1 MKRRN
6 KKKASG
12 IVTAFVLA
20 AFIVASVAGCGKET
34 PGDSGNPGDK
44 GGGTGGKQDV
54 LTVAINGDVG
64 DLSPF
69 STSATAPYLWN
80 QIYEPLFDQGY
91 DMEMTPLLAES
102 WEQVDQTHYTMKIR
116 EGVTDSEG
124 NTFTAHD
131 AVFVFETY
139 TTDAEN
145 STYVANIDFDK
156 TVASDDYTLELY
168 LLQPNNYTF
177 TNLSGVRMFTKAA
190 WEASKDQM
198 VTEPVGTGAYKL
210 KGFVSGSYVEIE
222 ARDDYWGGTPEI
234 KNVKFSVIAE
244 PSQAT
249 TALETGEVDIVM
261 GLQAS
266 DQEYVD
272 SKEGLKTLVNPAI
285 RSMGMYLNMSENSVF
300 RDKNVRQALCYAVD
314 NAGIN
319 KVVYGGLAFE
329 GVCPFSSAM
338 MDYEEGMDGD
348 MYGAADMGKAKE
360 LLKEAGVSGGKIK
373 IATDGSSEETAIAEI
388 LQSTLME
395 LGFTAEINNYDMA
408 TIWDVASN
416 PTQWDIVLQ
425 IAAAPSGYGLDQLQ
439 AFLVAL
445 NWSKWSGE
453 DFDKFN
459 GLYQEAI
466 MAGTP
471 EESRKKAVEAVKLV
485 EETAQTYAFVQLSD
499 IYGYKDN
506 LNFRVWNQNSLL
518 VKDLKFE

>member
-190 WEASKDQM
+190 WEAIM
-198 VTEPVGTGAYKL
+198 
-210 KGFVSGSYVEIE
+210 
-222 ARDDYWGGTPEI
+222 
-234 KNVKFSVIAE
+234 
-244 PSQAT
+244 
-249 TALETGEVDIVM
+249 
-261 GLQAS
+261 
-266 DQEYVD
+266 
-272 SKEGLKTLVNPAI
+272 
-285 RSMGMYLNMSENSVF
+285 
-300 RDKNVRQALCYAVD
+300 
-314 NAGIN
+314 
-319 KVVYGGLAFE
+319 
-329 GVCPFSSAM
+329 
-338 MDYEEGMDGD
+338 
-348 MYGAADMGKAKE
+348 
-360 LLKEAGVSGGKIK
+360 LKE
-373 IATDGSSEETAIAEI
+373 
-388 LQSTLME
+388 
-395 LGFTAEINNYDMA
+395 Y
-408 TIWDVASN
+408 
-416 PTQWDIVLQ
+416 
-425 IAAAPSGYGLDQLQ
+425 
-439 AFLVAL
+439 
-445 NWSKWSGE
+445 
-453 DFDKFN
+453 FD
-459 GLYQEAI
+459 LL
-466 MAGTP
+466 
-471 EESRKKAVEAVKLV
+471 EAVKAQKNFKAVIFDMDGVLIDSEMIYLEDLLGFARTKNPRITLEGLIGVVGRTARDTWSIVEQAVGNGQDWEELREEYRAKRTIYETVDYRKIFQKEATGVLRALKDQGYRLAVASSTSLPLV
-485 EETAQTYAFVQLSD
+485 TRVLTENEIIGYFDQVVSGNMFRQSKPDPEIYHYTAGKLGVREEECLVIEDSTVGITAAYRAGMTVAAVIDDRFGFD
-499 IYGYKDN
+499 
-506 LNFRVWNQNSLL
+506 RSLADFEIETIGGVL
-518 VKDLKFE
+518 ECLKKLEA